1 MLNIQDPKEA
11 RKIIRRSVIAK
22 IPMKKGDR
30 ITLEKIKFARPGTG
44 ISPNDFFHI
53 NGHRLTK
60 DVDAEDILQW
70 EMLET

>member
-1 MLNIQDPKEA
+1 
-11 RKIIRRSVIAK
+11 
-22 IPMKKGDR
+22 MKHNAKGDR

-44 ISPNDFFHI
+44 ISPNNFSHI

-70 EMLET
+70 EMLETWFIVYGLQLNRLTPEILY